1 MIRRLAEGED
11 TVIFARF
18 DEAEKC
24 EFIKAN
30 APEEAW
36 SSTDDGAGLLIKAS
50 ALREQAREMLVSAVR
65 YTEPPHSRSQSWALT
80 APQPHLSPAR
90 VLYAALPPKSP
101 PAASGPTDTLAATA
115 AAGPAL
121 LPHSNSA
128 DVTCASNAFSP
139 PTP

>member
-1 MIRRLAEGED
+1 MIGRLAEGED

-80 APQPHLSPAR
+80 APQPHPSSPAR
-90 VLYAALPPKSP
+90 VLY
-101 PAASGPTDTLAATA
+101 TA
-115 AAGPAL
+115 AAKVAARRFWPHRHPSRHRRRRPAL